1 MSDDDKTKE
10 RDRGH
15 SLRRALNFLDLK
27 KIQTK
32 DSIANFIF
40 DGFGAPEYL
49 QSTNSRTL
57 DRENYSAI
65 DEHLSETL
73 AQGYSENFIEEFFE
87 KSLDFEKREVID
99 IKRNFFEPFKNELV
113 SINNFL
119 FIQQSEILKSS
130 PIELSDKDDFKIDY
144 NSFDSFYGIDFVPEP
159 DEEEHDQFM
168 EEYLDLADEEGAR
181 WVDYFTKYFPGFAL
195 SMNIIFLEKMLN
207 SSVALMRS
215 IDGDLPQFKR
225 VRKNS
230 KIQDQ
235 LDYLKNVC
243 ELHFHVPSDLSQIIL
258 NTRIARNMFS
268 HGDWDNLDEFVTQR
282 SASKIINASF
292 ELLCI
297 LSVAINRRQ
306 FALKR

>member
-1 MSDDDKTKE
+1 MSKNEKA
-10 RDRGH
+10 RGFDRGH

-27 KIQTK
+27 KIQTR
-32 DSIANFIF
+32 DSIGNFIF
-40 DGFGAPEYL
+40 DGFGSPEYFR
-49 QSTNSRTL
+49 SAKSETL
-57 DRENYSAI
+57 DKENYSAI
-65 DEHLSETL
+65 DESLSATL
-73 AQGYSENFIEEFFE
+73 EHGYSDNFIEEFFQ
-87 KSLDFEKREVID
+87 KYVDFENKGVVD
-99 IKRNFFEPFKNELV
+99 IKRKFYEPLKNELV

-119 FIQQSEILKSS
+119 FIQQKEILRSS
-130 PIELSDKDDFKIDY
+130 PIEASDDADFKIDY
-144 NSFDSFYGIDFVPEP
+144 NTFDEFYGINVVPES
-159 DEEEHDQFM
+159 DEEEYEEFI
-168 EEYLDLADEEGAR
+168 EEYFEIADEEGAR
-181 WVDYFTKYFPGFAL
+181 WVNYFTKYFPGFAL

-207 SSVALMRS
+207 SAVALMRS

-243 ELHFHVPSDLSQIIL
+243 ELQFYVPSDLSQIIL

-306 FALKR
+306 FALNR